1 MVKTKTLWRV
11 MLWVLTLAWG
21 GTILGMSL
29 QSGPQSTALSSGFT
43 AWFLHLFKAYNALPE
58 AQQLQVLAQA
68 QAVVRELAHVA
79 EYTLFGF
86 FVSSLWRSYRTCRFS
101 LWSFLSAAVFAVVDE
116 CLQEFVSVG
125 RAFQVI
131 DLAKDWLG
139 IAFGIGCT
147 WAVCLVIK
155 RIHYRRT

>member
-101 LWSFLSAAVFAVVDE
+101 LWSFLSAAVFAVVY
-116 CLQEFVSVG
+116 
-125 RAFQVI
+125 A
-131 DLAKDWLG
+131 AMMWLLG
-139 IAFGIGCT
+139 LNSYEKQIFKKMLYKLSR
-147 WAVCLVIK
+147 VK
-155 RIHYRRT
+155 